1 MENNKCEQ
9 QEESGL
15 KTYVVEFT
23 ANDGL
28 YNAFAIVRAFNTEEI
43 QGILRSESNLNSYS
57 DLKVLSIEE
66 ITYSITPKLIVEKYN
81 EE

>member
-9 QEESGL
+9 QEKAEV

-23 ANDGL
+23 ANDEL

-43 QGILRSESNLNSYS
+43 QGILRAESNLNSYS

>member
-9 QEESGL
+9 QEKAEV

-43 QGILRSESNLNSYS
+43 QGILRAESNLNSYS

-66 ITYSITPKLIVEKYN
+66 ITYSTAPKLIVEKYN